1 MASSTATNRTDRSVP
16 LRRAAYVNVN
26 QLVRSQYEID
36 LQILEKELA
45 KLNATNTSPQDEN
58 VDGWGDTSKGAL
70 NEGIGLTTPVKPPN
84 AWASKKLSV
93 LPGGPSKTPL
103 PGKSHQSRLQP
114 PRDGFNLC
122 L

>member
-1 MASSTATNRTDRSVP
+1 MATTATNRPDRSVP

-26 QLVRSQYEID
+26 QLVRSQYDID
-36 LQILEKELA
+36 FQLLEKELA
-45 KLNATNTSPQDEN
+45 KLKATTQDEN
-58 VDGWGDTSKGAL
+58 VES
-70 NEGIGLTTPVKPPN
+70 EGIDHLTTPVKPPN